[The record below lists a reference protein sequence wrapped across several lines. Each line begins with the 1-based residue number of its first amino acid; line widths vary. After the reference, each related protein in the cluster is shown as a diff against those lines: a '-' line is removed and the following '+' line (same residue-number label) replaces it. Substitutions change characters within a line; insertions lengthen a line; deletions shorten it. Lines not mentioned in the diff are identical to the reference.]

1 MNPEAEPD
9 TERVIDCVPRELL
22 PLWRSD
28 LSIYE
33 SGLDISVTQVVLDEI
48 DVFA

>member
-1 MNPEAEPD
+1 MNPEAESD

-28 LSIYE
+28 ISVYE
-33 SGLDISVTQVVLDEI
+33 SGLDISVTQVILDE
-48 DVFA
+48 VNVLA

>member
-1 MNPEAEPD
+1 MNPEAESD
-9 TERVIDCVPRELL
+9 TERVIDCVPGELL

-33 SGLDISVTQVVLDEI
+33 SGLDLGMSQVVLDEI